1 MKLKTDEYVLNKEN
15 PYVNDLFGRKMY
27 GECLKNLILNI
38 DESIVIAITGKWGT
52 GKTTFSKMWMSD
64 LLSED
69 KKCIYINAF
78 DEDII
83 GDSFTCINNALV
95 ENLEE
100 YDNNGES
107 ESDIQT
113 YIKKAKVMSV
123 RLLPEITKLI
133 LSSYLKLDIDRI
145 EEIIEG
151 EVEGICDDNSVLRSY
166 FTDRI
171 DEYSKKKEDING
183 FRKSLQT
190 ITTAIRDKDGFPLT
204 VIIDE
209 LDRCKPTFALEMIE
223 TLKHFFSVEGLT
235 FVLVVNMDQLANSVK
250 NVYGT
255 NDGYEYL
262 QKFIDIDI
270 NLPIV
275 SLDSGKPIYE
285 TYILNLMDHYSINNE
300 SIRKTILCLS
310 ESNNITLRQL
320 QKIFMKIAI
329 LNHVS
334 DQTPTNNPIFVAL
347 IATILVINKGLIA
360 DLKTAGSQY
369 QQIIDE
375 LRLNDAH
382 IKDKYYNERRYIKRW
397 IEYLCSN
404 DQQALAQ
411 RGENIIKTIHEHVN
425 NYYSSSK
432 DMVEKTILVMSAAK
446 YTNN

>member
-1 MKLKTDEYVLNKEN
+1 MKLKTDEYVLDKEN
-15 PYVNDLFGRKMY
+15 PYANDLFGRKMY
-27 GECLKNLILNI
+27 GECLKNLVSNI
-38 DESIVIAITGKWGT
+38 DESLVIAITGKWGT

-83 GDSFTCINNALV
+83 NDSFTCINNALV
-95 ENLEE
+95 KNLEE

-107 ESDIQT
+107 DSDIQT
-113 YIKKAKVMSV
+113 YIKKAKAMSV

-133 LSSYLKLDIDRI
+133 LSSYLKLDIDKI

-151 EVEGICDDNSVLRSY
+151 EVEGMYDHNNILRSY
-166 FTDRI
+166 FTGRI
-171 DEYSKKKEDING
+171 DEYSKKKRDIIG
-183 FRKSLQT
+183 FRDSLET
-190 ITTAIRDKDGFPLT
+190 ITKSIRDTDGFPLT

-223 TLKHFFSVEGLT
+223 SLKHFFSVEGLT

-285 TYILNLMDHYSINNE
+285 KYILNLMNHHSISNVTM
-300 SIRKTILCLS
+300 RKSILCLS

-329 LNHVS
+329 LNLMS
-334 DQTPTNNPIFVAL
+334 DQIPRNNPVFVAL
-347 IATILVINKGLIA
+347 IATLLVINKDLIDYMLNSDA
-360 DLKTAGSQY
+360 QY
-369 QQIIDE
+369 KHVSDT
-375 LRLNDAH
+375 LRINDA
-382 IKDKYYNERRYIKRW
+382 YIKHKYSDGRHLICRW

-404 DQQALAQ
+404 DQQALADS
-411 RGENIIKTIHEHVN
+411 NDATFKTIHEHVN
-425 NYYSSSK
+425 DYYLSSK
-432 DMVEKTILVMSAAK
+432 EMVEKTILVMSAAK